1 MGSSIFGT
9 PITVATLRAMPEY
22 QGSNS
27 ISQKDRAKVALEKM
41 NAEGKAMDARN
52 FLEKLQTRFAGSGD
66 VSTMCM
72 IYNAT
77 GETMTFVIA
86 RDWKG
91 RVCESAYPMIV
102 ANGQW
107 GVFLHGQ
114 YYNQDKN
121 SRAGIVYSALNNQG
135 NEKHWF
141 MGFSNSTQGSYNQVY
156 VEIREPGHYEQPESK
171 GIWQALD
178 TKLSKGNLV
187 HQEKEGGGFTC
198 ASIGN
203 TAEPVFEAIM
213 TLPEAK

>member
-1 MGSSIFGT
+1 MIINTLSTGLENQEEMGSSIFGT

-52 FLEKLQTRFAGSGD
+52 FLEKLQTRFAESD
-66 VSTMCM
+66 NVSTMCM

-141 MGFSNSTQGSYNQVY
+141 MGFSNSTQGSYNQVLIVFLNLIY
-156 VEIREPGHYEQPESK
+156 ICKKIHIVKPVYYLCSAPRNLKCHYQ
-171 GIWQALD
+171 
-178 TKLSKGNLV
+178 
-187 HQEKEGGGFTC
+187 
-198 ASIGN
+198 
-203 TAEPVFEAIM
+203 
-213 TLPEAK
+213 